1 MPSAR
6 NRELEE
12 IDENEETFKMFVE
25 DADNNNDSSPLKE
38 LRQSQCLNE
47 SMLSSMNKETLKQ
60 HIMQANFFTQRQD
73 NEDGYSTNLNSQ
85 CGSPFRKARRT
96 REERRR
102 GTNNTRNF
110 GD

>member
-1 MPSAR
+1 
-6 NRELEE
+6 
-12 IDENEETFKMFVE
+12 
-25 DADNNNDSSPLKE
+25 
-38 LRQSQCLNE
+38 
-47 SMLSSMNKETLKQ
+47 MLSTMNKETLKQ

-85 CGSPFRKARRT
+85 NCSPFRKARRT

-102 GTNNTRNF
+102 GTNTRNF